1 MSVEVPLSRFSLI
14 PGLSFLLLL
23 GCGGASAPSFNVAPE
38 PRTVV
43 VGDQLPLAA
52 TSNEEMAG
60 DLAWE
65 VEEPYGG
72 GLRNSLG
79 PNTVYFAPES
89 AGTYHLVLRADRA
102 DGHKLKQT
110 VEVKVL
116 PVITVEPASTQ
127 VAPGGSVAFTAA
139 IKGLARNTVKWTV
152 DEPGGGEISEDG
164 RYQPP
169 AKPGTYH
176 VTAVSILD
184 PQASARA
191 TVVVAG

>member
-1 MSVEVPLSRFSLI
+1 MKRCSLI
-14 PGLSFLLLL
+14 PGLAFLILL
-23 GCGGASAPSFNVAPE
+23 GCGGASAPSFTVAPE
-38 PRTVV
+38 PRTVL
-43 VGDQLPLAA
+43 VGDQLTLSA
-52 TSNEEMAG
+52 TSSEDLAG

-79 PNTVYFAPES
+79 LTTIYFAPES

-102 DGHKLKQT
+102 DGHRLKQT
-110 VEVKVL
+110 FAVQVL
-116 PVITVEPASTQ
+116 PIISVEPASAQ
-127 VAPGGSVAFTAA
+127 VALGGSVSFTATVR
-139 IKGLARNTVKWTV
+139 GLGRHTVKWTV
-152 DEPGGGEISEDG
+152 DEPDGGEISAEG

-169 AKPGTYH
+169 ARPGTYH
-176 VTAVSILD
+176 VTAVSSLD

>member
-1 MSVEVPLSRFSLI
+1 MSVEVPLSRYSLI
-14 PGLSFLLLL
+14 PYLACLLLL

-43 VGDQLPLAA
+43 VGDQLSLSASA
-52 TSNEEMAG
+52 NEDLAG

-72 GLRNSLG
+72 GLRNSQG
-79 PNTVYFAPES
+79 STTVYFAPES

-102 DGHKLKQT
+102 DGHKLKQS
-110 VEVKVL
+110 VEILML
-116 PVITVEPASTQ
+116 PVIKVEPASIQ
-127 VAPGGSVAFTAA
+127 VALGGSVAFTADV
-139 IKGLARNTVKWTV
+139 KGLGRNTVKWTV

-176 VTAVSILD
+176 VTAVSTLD
-184 PQASARA
+184 PQISARA